1 MHVGVSHGIPQ
12 IVSKSLFYNNI
23 GEDVLLKYHF
33 QGHKDKLLI
42 FDHFFHCSLETL
54 ICVTCSVINILL
66 SSGLSL

>member
-42 FDHFFHCSLETL
+42 FDHFFHLF
-54 ICVTCSVINILL
+54 IGDINMCNLF
-66 SSGLSL
+66 SY